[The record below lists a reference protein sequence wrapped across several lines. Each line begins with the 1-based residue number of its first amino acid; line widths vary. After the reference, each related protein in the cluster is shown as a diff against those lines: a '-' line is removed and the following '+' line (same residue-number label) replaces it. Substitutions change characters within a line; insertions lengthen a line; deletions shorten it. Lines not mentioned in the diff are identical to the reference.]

1 MKIEVCEHALAAWL
15 THVKG
20 CQVVQTNWKPSPL
33 QEISEE
39 DTKDIS
45 GFVEE
50 IKKFSAE
57 KELDILKKSKLS
69 QMIQQCEIDIV
80 GVRLEEGIVGN
91 LYLIDSAFHENGLN
105 YNDTVARV
113 LKKIV
118 RAIFVAGVVF
128 KDIPAEVIFVSPKC
142 GREVENKLRENLG
155 ELDKIIH
162 TYYPDSKITLLFN
175 LDFAAEVYAPLIE
188 SIDRLGDDNDL
199 FLRSVKLAR
208 LAADMLRA
216 AERHAPPEEN
226 DKNAETENTAVTI
239 PGNAANDANGAAE
252 IAAGDSAAGKRYVKI
267 GGKWYIYTDLDLTGK
282 SEKTREKKQKPTYV
296 GIYNPR
302 KHNQDTIFG
311 ILHGLL
317 NNGLMDEET
326 LQNLCNPVWCKR
338 VLAMHSLFPV
348 LLPAVSLPASGYQ
361 SVRFYKR
368 ETLNIKGKEYL
379 VCSQWYPDNIR
390 ALRRWYKGKLNG

>member
-208 LAADMLRA
+208 LAADMLRN
-216 AERHAPPEEN
+216 AERHKNLADVFEN
-226 DKNAETENTAVTI
+226 DATDENAEPAIEDSVPKPITI
-239 PGNAANDANGAAE
+239 SGYQVDPLPP
-252 IAAGDSAAGKRYVKI
+252 YH
-267 GGKWYIYTDLDLTGK
+267 
-282 SEKTREKKQKPTYV
+282 
-296 GIYNPR
+296 YNPR

-390 ALRRWYKGKLNG
+390 ALRRWYKEKLNG